1 MHHLHLPALR
11 RGGEHPIE
19 GTDPGRPVGLAVEGP
34 KKQPQGPTAFG
45 GEGGWLRQGSEG
57 IGEHRQLRVMGP
69 DRRRQR
75 LGGNLHGVD
84 PPEHQVL
91 MGRDRRPAVRVVV
104 VLADDHI
111 AIAQQHTQ
119 LGEGLGQ
126 GEQRALPDQQS
137 RQGRIRRQQLDAA
150 GGHPGCDRGL
160 AGEAAQRLQDA
171 PIHHPGQCCTLG
183 PLATFAAASTCSS
196 PTYTTSGRI
205 ALKAAPRAPAPQP
218 TSNTARAV
226 TGMRCNRSGLTLSY

>member
-11 RGGEHPIE
+11 RGGEHPVE
-19 GTDPGRPVGLAVEGP
+19 GSDPGRPVGLAVEGP
-34 KKQPQGPTAFG
+34 EKQPQGPTAFG

-119 LGEGLGQ
+119 LSEGLGQ
-126 GEQRALPDQQS
+126 GEQRALPDQQP

-150 GGHPGCDRGL
+150 GGHPGRDRGL

-171 PIHHPGQCCTLG
+171 HIHHPGLGAQAEAVQVERRAGATAGPQHVLQRRHPLEQALAVHAQGRQCWL
-183 PLATFAAASTCSS
+183 
-196 PTYTTSGRI
+196 
-205 ALKAAPRAPAPQP
+205 
-218 TSNTARAV
+218 
-226 TGMRCNRSGLTLSY
+226 